1 MELSRW
7 ESPQTFINLNGE
19 TTMSKLTTIQTKAVN
34 AYAAFL
40 DSGMAYGE
48 AMKAAAKALGDTPC
62 ITLLEELAKVHAK
75 RYSCNYTWSASGT
88 AVFYTGEESTR
99 ETRHGAAFQS
109 WRRNVMVW
117 FTPEREA
124 KPAPKAMRVS
134 KDLRALAEAYL
145 ANFDSVA
152 DAIKV
157 LRAVA

>member
-1 MELSRW
+1 
-7 ESPQTFINLNGE
+7 
-19 TTMSKLTTIQTKAVN
+19 MSKLTTTQLNAVN
-34 AYAAFL
+34 NYAKFL
-40 DSGMAYGE
+40 KAGTSYGE
-48 AMKAAAKALGDTPC
+48 AMREAAKALGDTPC
-62 ITLLEELAKVHAK
+62 ITLLEALAQVHAK
-75 RYSCNYTWSASGT
+75 HYGCNYTWSASGT

-117 FTPEREA
+117 FTPAKEPKAQPKSMRLSREA
-124 KPAPKAMRVS
+124 
-134 KDLRALAEAYL
+134 RAAAKAYL